1 MVMLQT
7 LEGEDAIAKNR
18 EVMGATNPVIR
29 AVTACACAWTQ
40 SESRILARCV
50 VRGIIDSP
58 VIF

>member
-18 EVMGATNPVIR
+18 EVMGATNPAIR
-29 AVTACACAWTQ
+29 AVAACAWTQ
-40 SESRILARCV
+40 FESKILARCV

-58 VIF
+58 VIL